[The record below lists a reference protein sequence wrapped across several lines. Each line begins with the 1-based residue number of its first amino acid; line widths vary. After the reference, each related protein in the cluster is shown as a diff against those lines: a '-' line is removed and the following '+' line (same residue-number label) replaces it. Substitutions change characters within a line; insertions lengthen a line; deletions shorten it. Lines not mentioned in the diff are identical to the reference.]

1 MMKKIGTHEMESPK
15 GRFLVY
21 EAADGQLKLD
31 VRLED
36 EKV

>member
-1 MMKKIGTHEMESPK
+1 MMKNNGTHEMESSK

-31 VRLED
+31 VRLE
-36 EKV
+36 EETG